1 MAINVT
7 SSKLTL
13 GPILFHWHPNAWRD
27 FYFRIADESDI
38 DTVHVGEVVCSKR
51 TPFYDKLIPDV
62 IDRLAASGKEVV
74 LSSQALIMSAS
85 EQKVARDL
93 TTMEQFF
100 VEANDMTLFPLLAGR
115 QFAVG
120 PFVNV
125 YNEGTLAVLESMG
138 AVRICLP
145 AELPK
150 ERLCELASRAKADLE
165 VQVFGRLPLA
175 ISARCY
181 AARAHNLSKDGC
193 LYVCGRN
200 SDGLVVRTL
209 NEKSL
214 LAVNGTQ
221 TLSYRMVN
229 LLAELPYLQ
238 KIGIKRFRISPHTVD
253 MVSVAQVFREAMSG
267 AIAPDSANARLQ
279 AICPDTDFSNGYF
292 HGEPGYAFVEAD

>member
-27 FYFRIADESDI
+27 FYFRIADEADV

-74 LSSQALIMSAS
+74 LSSQALIMSAR
-85 EQKVARDL
+85 EQKTARDL

-100 VEANDMTLFPLLAGR
+100 VEANDMTLLPLLAGR

-181 AARAHNLSKDGC
+181 SARAHNLSKDGC

-221 TLSYRMVN
+221 TLSFRMVN

-238 KIGIKRFRISPHTVD
+238 KIGINRFRISPHTVD
-253 MVSVAQVFREAMSG
+253 MVSVAQVFRETMSG
-267 AIAPDSANARLQ
+267 AIAPDTANARLQ
-279 AICPDTDFSNGYF
+279 AICPDADFSNGYF